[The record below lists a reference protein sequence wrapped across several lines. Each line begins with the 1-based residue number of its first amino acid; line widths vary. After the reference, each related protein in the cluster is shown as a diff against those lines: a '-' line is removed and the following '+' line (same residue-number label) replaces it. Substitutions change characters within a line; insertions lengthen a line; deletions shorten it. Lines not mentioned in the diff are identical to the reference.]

1 MKRMEIGRQTA
12 FWLVGFIIG
21 ILFAYLSNGE
31 VEQMKQYMGMQSLV
45 NIVYYQ
51 IDYNNYLKYLIRKRG
66 LLLAILLFGA
76 MTVVG
81 KYVLSAFIMF
91 LGISMGATVTFLIYQ
106 YQVKGLLLFL
116 AMLFPQIL
124 CYAPALFDYINMLSG
139 LNEKVFGDKNMLQ
152 IQRKSVFES
161 RRIVRMI
168 GVTIIG
174 IIIECYVNPSFVKLI
189 IKNM

>member
-51 IDYNNYLKYLIRKRG
+51 MDYNNYLKYLIRKRG

-91 LGISMGATVTFLIYQ
+91 LGISMGATVTFLVYQ
-106 YQVKGLLLFL
+106 YQIKGLLLFL

-152 IQRKSVFES
+152 IQRKSVLES

-174 IIIECYVNPSFVKLI
+174 IVIECYVNPSFVKLI

>member
-12 FWLVGFIIG
+12 FWLVGFMIG

-51 IDYNNYLKYLIRKRG
+51 MDYSNYLKYLIRKRG

-106 YQVKGLLLFL
+106 YQIKGLLLFL

-124 CYAPALFDYINMLSG
+124 CYTPALFDYIHMLSG
-139 LNEKVFGDKNMLQ
+139 LNEKVFGNKNMLQ
-152 IQRKSVFES
+152 IQRKSVLES
-161 RRIVRMI
+161 KRIVRMI

-174 IIIECYVNPSFVKLI
+174 IVIECYVNPSFVKLI